1 MNHHHEGVSCDSCLQ
16 SSFRGKRYKC
26 LLCYDFD
33 LCSTCYEAGI
43 TKQQHNAD
51 HPMQCILPRADIAL
65 YYGGETLL
73 NSDQP
78 QSFTC
83 PYCCHMGFTLS
94 TLIEHV
100 SRNHSDNP
108 FEVICPI
115 CVTIPG
121 GDPNRMTD
129 DLVRH
134 LTLDH
139 RSTAR
144 DVIPLLDEGIAIRV
158 HDARR
163 IPHLAF
169 RGRTRPR
176 RANMQF
182 NSGPLATRTLRDPVD
197 PIAELLSHL
206 SGVRRS
212 VSNTNS
218 GAFQQFQMQWQLDR
232 HVHATRQ
239 HLERLSQHQAR
250 CHSVERKTLSNDDS
264 TVSPSISTAQSSSTT
279 TPTTTLASNFL
290 LPQAIEE
297 LSLQTP
303 EETQINRMQFVQEL
317 IISTLA
323 KSNQSFINKDNQ
335 ERKHPQSP
343 SKDRKEPVKKES
355 D

>member
-51 HPMQCILPRADIAL
+51 HPMQCILPRADIEL

-83 PYCCHMGFTLS
+83 PYCCHMGFTLL

-108 FEVICPI
+108 FEVICPV
-115 CVTIPG
+115 CVTVPG

-129 DLVRH
+129 DLTRH

-139 RSTAR
+139 RSAAR

-163 IPHLAF
+163 VPHPSF

-182 NSGPLATRTLRDPVD
+182 NPGTLAARTLRDPVD

-250 CHSVERKTLSNDDS
+250 CHSVERKTLSNGDS
-264 TVSPSISTAQSSSTT
+264 SASPSISAVQSSSKT
-279 TPTTTLASNFL
+279 TPRPSISSNFL
-290 LPQAIEE
+290 LPKAIEE
-297 LSLQTP
+297 LSVQTS
-303 EETQINRMQFVQEL
+303 EDTQINRRQFVQEL
-317 IISTLA
+317 TLSTLA
-323 KSNQSFINKDNQ
+323 KPGQTLMNKDGRK
-335 ERKHPQSP
+335 RKHPQSP
-343 SKDRKEPVKKES
+343 FKGGNEFVKKEFN
-355 D
+355 